1 MKIITRS
8 ERQWKNGYLIV
19 QELKARIEGLDK
31 YSSNPLANQVK
42 EDYKDL
48 LEWITDNQVEYN

>member
-1 MKIITRS
+1 MKITTS
-8 ERQWKNGYLIV
+8 SARQWKNAYLIV
-19 QELKARIEGLDK
+19 QELKTRIENLDK
-31 YSSNPLANQVK
+31 YNSNPLVNQVK

>member
-1 MKIITRS
+1 MKITISST
-8 ERQWKNGYLIV
+8 RQWKNAYLIV
-19 QELKARIEGLDK
+19 QELKTRIENLDK
-31 YSSNPLANQVK
+31 YSSNSLANQVK

>member
-8 ERQWKNGYLIV
+8 ARQWKNGYLIV
-19 QELKARIEGLDK
+19 QELKTRIESLDK
-31 YSSNPLANQVK
+31 CSSNPLANQVK